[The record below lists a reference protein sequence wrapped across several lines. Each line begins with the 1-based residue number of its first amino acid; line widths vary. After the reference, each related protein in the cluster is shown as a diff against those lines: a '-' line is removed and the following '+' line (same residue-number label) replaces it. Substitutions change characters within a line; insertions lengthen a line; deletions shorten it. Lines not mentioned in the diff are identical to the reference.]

1 MMTFTESTERSDI
14 LIGVVMF
21 LSAFV
26 LSLFSFYLRMIMP
39 LYLAIILF
47 AFCWV
52 GNENVH
58 KAFRLIPIVL
68 CLVITAMA
76 MRQSSIYGI
85 NYYYYDFI
93 SVISG
98 LTTMFLIVSL
108 LPDKLKHRRA
118 KS

>member
-1 MMTFTESTERSDI
+1 MSM
-14 LIGVVMF
+14 
-21 LSAFV
+21 
-26 LSLFSFYLRMIMP
+26 
-39 LYLAIILF
+39 
-47 AFCWV
+47 
-52 GNENVH
+52 H
-58 KAFRLIPIVL
+58 
-68 CLVITAMA
+68 
-76 MRQSSIYGI
+76 QSSIYGI